1 MSAFD
6 LKLDFTGKEQTKFIP
21 VIFLTFSVF
30 NSISVASVTV
40 WVGRLPRNFN
50 GESLF
55 NHFNEYADVKNIDV
69 STNNHPQDQ
78 GHIQNK
84 IH

>member
-1 MSAFD
+1 MITF
-6 LKLDFTGKEQTKFIP
+6 FT
-21 VIFLTFSVF
+21 
-30 NSISVASVTV
+30 VASVTV

-69 STNNHPQDQ
+69 CNIYFDMCIISVLETFH
-78 GHIQNK
+78 K
-84 IH
+84 LFERTFT